1 MSRCPITYEV
11 IGEGTSK
18 YSAKGLKLL
27 SPRLKALCDFPF
39 TSSEQLEL
47 ALKYSTKLSIQGV
60 QPKLSAKLNTTH
72 ETFEL
77 VERGGTFILKPPHH
91 IYEEL
96 PQNEDLTMRLAAMS
110 GIEVP
115 LHGMMYAADGS
126 LTYFI
131 KRFDRIARGH
141 KLAVEDFSQLLGYS
155 RETKY
160 DASMEKLVAVIDKH
174 CTFPMLE
181 KIKFFRLL
189 IFNFLVGNEDMHLKN
204 FSLIRR
210 ENKVELSPAYDLIN
224 SSIVINGTEEI
235 ALPLRGKKSN
245 FIRQDFVEYFAF
257 ERLGL
262 GEKIVVEML
271 EEFTRTVDQWIQLI
285 HNSFLSAKFQQKYLA
300 LLNNRVKRLNKG
312 YCSGVSR

>member
-1 MSRCPITYEV
+1 MNSRCPITYE
-11 IGEGTSK
+11 IIEEGR
-18 YSAKGLKLL
+18 YSARGLRLL
-27 SPRLKALCDFPF
+27 SPRLKALSDFPF
-39 TSSEQLEL
+39 TANEQLEM
-47 ALKYSTKLSIQGV
+47 ALKYSSKLSIQGV
-60 QPKLSAKLNTTH
+60 QPKLSAKLNIMK

-77 VERGGTFILKPPHH
+77 IERGGTFILKPPHH

-96 PQNEDLTMRLAAMS
+96 PQNEDLTMRLAAMI

-115 LHGMMYAADGS
+115 LHGMIYATDGS

-160 DASMEKLVAVIDKH
+160 DASMEKLAAVIDKH

-204 FSLIRR
+204 FSIIRR

-224 SSIVINGTEEI
+224 SSIVINGTEEM

-245 FIRQDFVEYFAF
+245 LKRQDLVEYFAL

-262 GEKIVVEML
+262 GEKIAVEVL
-271 EEFTRTVDQWIQLI
+271 KECEHAVDQWIQLI
-285 HNSFLSAKFQQKYLA
+285 HNSFLSSKFKQKYLT
-300 LLNNRVKRLNKG
+300 LLNNRVKRLLP
-312 YCSGVSR
+312 S